1 MKKTLLLALAVV
13 AGLAARAQAVI
24 ESVTTVGNLTVPAC
38 TVTFEKDAKL
48 VQDAMNQYLKDQ
60 KLKTTKED
68 GYAVAVNAFVE
79 QISASSVNLY
89 TRVEEQGKKKNRVA
103 VVTAAAIS
111 TDLTIDQQTLRGNVR
126 NWLAAFVQYLPRYE
140 AMLQVAAGQAD
151 LKKAEKA
158 AASAAA
164 DVQAIDK
171 SIAKDQKEIES
182 KKKEIAKYEAKIKA
196 LQKEIRDIE
205 AKIEKSGKKRE
216 DAAKK
221 ADAANQGVQQAEG
234 EVERY
239 RQMAE

>member
-164 DVQAIDK
+164 DVQA
-171 SIAKDQKEIES
+171 KDQKEIES